1 MSGSPDGNGVN
12 EARGHPRAGGV
23 AAGGEGRDPIA
34 RAKRRQA
41 AAIMA
46 RTGLAGWLSIVRETG
61 AGGGSPDPVLDLWAP
76 VNVVGLSALL
86 LRPDGRATAVVA
98 NYDRVAIE
106 RSGHFDE
113 VLAYDQDWR
122 PALLKAL
129 DALGEGRIGLNYSM
143 HDNLADGLTHGA
155 FLALEHVLDG
165 SRHVGRMVAA
175 EGAAAE
181 LRGVK
186 TADEV
191 ERIRAAA
198 RITEGLFAEL
208 GPRLR
213 PGATEREVYAH
224 VHGRLREMGLGTAW
238 DPEICPAVNIG
249 PRSEHGH
256 AGPGDVAAAPGDLV
270 HLDFGVLA
278 NGYCSDLQRMWF
290 VPEADRDSPPEEV
303 LLAFDAVHGAIRAGF
318 AALRP
323 GVSGVEVDNAARTH
337 VVDAGYP
344 EFQHAFGHQLGRAC
358 HDGGGVL
365 GPLWPRY
372 AARSRQ
378 SVRAGQV
385 WTLELGVPTSR
396 GSLSLE
402 EMALVTEDGALWL
415 SQPQDSIW
423 MAG

>member
-1 MSGSPDGNGVN
+1 MLDGSDGSDGSGSM
-12 EARGHPRAGGV
+12 AQ
-23 AAGGEGRDPIA
+23 
-34 RAKRRQA
+34 AKRRQA

-46 RTGLAGWLSIVRETG
+46 RAGLAGWLSVVRETG
-61 AGGGSPDPVLDLWAP
+61 AGGGSNDPVLALWAP
-76 VNVVGLSALL
+76 VTVVGLSALL

-122 PALLKAL
+122 PSLLKAL
-129 DALGEGRIGLNYSM
+129 EAVGDGRIGLNYSI
-143 HDNLADGLTHGA
+143 HDHLADGLTHGA
-155 FLALEHVLDG
+155 HLALEHALAG
-165 SRHVGRMVAA
+165 TRHSERLVAA

-186 TADEV
+186 TPAEV
-191 ERIRAAA
+191 ERVRAAA

-213 PGATEREVYAH
+213 PGATERDVYAY
-224 VHGRLREMGLGTAW
+224 VHGRLRELGLGTAW
-238 DPEICPAVNIG
+238 DRQICPSVNIG

-256 AGPGDVAAAPGDLV
+256 AGPGDIAAAPGDLV

-278 NGYCSDLQRMWF
+278 AEYCSDLQRMWF
-290 VPEADRDSPPEEV
+290 IPEAGHDSPPEEV
-303 LLAFDAVHGAIRAGF
+303 LLAFDAVHGAIEVGF
-318 AALRP
+318 AVLRP
-323 GVSGVEVDNAARTH
+323 GVPGVEVDEAARAH
-337 VVDAGYP
+337 LRDAGYP
-344 EFQHAFGHQLGRAC
+344 EFQHAFGHQLGREC
-358 HDGGGVL
+358 HDGGGLL

-378 SVRAGQV
+378 PVRAGQI
-385 WTLELGVPTSR
+385 WTLELGVPTAR
-396 GSLSLE
+396 GGLSLE
-402 EMALVTEDGALWL
+402 EMALVTEEGAVWL
-415 SQPQDSIW
+415 SQPQTSIW